1 VGGPLSVGLDRRRGG
16 PAEHA
21 APAGRVSDAAA
32 AAELAARTSYGR
44 LIAYLAARWRDVA
57 RAEDALGDAL
67 VAALETWP
75 RTGVPDKPDAWLLT
89 AAQRRLVDGA
99 RHAGV
104 AAAAETDLTL
114 MLEEHVDDQRVAR
127 VSDQRLAL
135 LFVCAHPAIDEAAR
149 TPLMLQTVL
158 GLDAARIASA
168 FLVAPATMSQ
178 RLVRVKAKV
187 REAGIRFEVPE
198 LHEMAERL
206 EAVLDTIYA
215 AYGSGWEDVAGADPR
230 RRGLAEEAIWL
241 GRLVTR
247 LLPDEPEALGLLAL
261 MLHCEARRPARRDS
275 RGAYMPLREQD
286 VTRWSGQMIEE
297 AEGMLARAARFAAPG
312 RFQLEAAIQ
321 SAHAQRARSGATDW
335 EAIALLYEGLLR
347 CAPTVGARVAAAAA
361 LAEARGAEA
370 GLRALD
376 TISPDAVTTYQPC
389 WALRGQLLKKL
400 GRSAE
405 ARDAYDRAIGLT
417 EEAAVRDFLLARVEE
432 LR

>member
-1 VGGPLSVGLDRRRGG
+1 
-16 PAEHA
+16 
-21 APAGRVSDAAA
+21 VSDAAA
-32 AAELAARTSYGR
+32 AAELAARASYGR
-44 LIAYLAARWRDVA
+44 LVAYLAARWRDVA

-67 VAALETWP
+67 LAALETWP
-75 RTGVPDKPDAWLLT
+75 RTGVPDKPEGWLLT
-89 AAQRRLVDGA
+89 TASRRLVDGA

-104 AAAAETDLTL
+104 ATAAEADLTL
-114 MLEEHVDDQRVAR
+114 MLQEHIDDQRDAR
-127 VSDQRLAL
+127 VSDHRLAL
-135 LFVCAHPAIDEAAR
+135 LFVCAHPSIDEAAR

-178 RLVRVKAKV
+178 RLVRVKAKI
-187 REAGIRFEVPE
+187 REAGISFEVPE
-198 LHEMAERL
+198 RREMADRL
-206 EAVLDTIYA
+206 EAVLDAIYA

-275 RGAYMPLREQD
+275 RGAYVPLREQD
-286 VTRWSGQMIEE
+286 VTQWSQPMLEE
-297 AEGMLARAARFAAPG
+297 AEDLLNTAARSKTPG

-321 SAHAQRARSGATDW
+321 SAHAQRAGTGVTDW

-376 TISPDAVTTYQPC
+376 ALAPDAVAAYQPY
-389 WALRGQLLKKL
+389 WALRGQLLKEL
-400 GRSAE
+400 GRNTQAL
-405 ARDAYDRAIGLT
+405 DAYDRAIGLS
-417 EEAAVRDFLLARVEE
+417 EEAAVRDFLMARSEE
-432 LR
+432 MRGR